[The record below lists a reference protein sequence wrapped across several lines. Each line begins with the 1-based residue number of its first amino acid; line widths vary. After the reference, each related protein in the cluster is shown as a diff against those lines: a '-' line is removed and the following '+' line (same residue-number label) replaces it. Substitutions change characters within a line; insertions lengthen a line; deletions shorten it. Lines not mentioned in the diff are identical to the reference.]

1 MWFVFLILGI
11 IWVFVLV
18 FHLTIELNKVEK
30 NIDKLTEDIGAHHA
44 DK

>member
-18 FHLTIELNKVEK
+18 FHLTIELNNMEK
-30 NIDKLTEDIGAHHA
+30 DLGKLADDIRTHHEHQ
-44 DK
+44 